1 MGRSSLVL
9 DATKYGGIEFDAA
22 AHGSFIEQ
30 EQFSSGRQ
38 DSAHQVRFGQLILNG
53 KELHEQP
60 EFVALKPY
68 EDRSDLYRE
77 WAAHE
82 YLNSLFDRQI
92 GYINLGVHNDS
103 DGVESI
109 VSQYDHGVI
118 SFDSTFWADESAPA
132 AALRPATLQRHA
144 GLASESLG
152 LMHGARMTHGDAQ
165 IKNLAADRQGPRAI
179 DLESAEILD
188 AERFDDPTSIAQTR
202 RDLTVFIDSMG
213 RVEENRQK
221 IIEALSPEKV
231 ADRIVKSYMRGV
243 KVGRASLGGEYV
255 PNFEAQ
261 NEDVIRS
268 ELQSLVS

>member
-165 IKNLAADRQGPRAI
+165 IKNLAA
-179 DLESAEILD
+179 
-188 AERFDDPTSIAQTR
+188 ERFDDPTSIAQTR

-243 KVGRASLGGEYV
+243 RVGRASLGGEYV